1 MLVVCPVARL
11 ACAATALHQLLCR
24 DLPAGRAPVSRCQN
38 APGVLHVRPR
48 SHQRPRG
55 TDGRWAATA
64 AAVLAAEDVAGVA
77 HALAHALAAHGAAP
91 CSNAGEEDQGAGAER
106 QPLETRTPPAA
117 GQGQGTEAAG
127 AHTMDHS
134 RRSTPSDP
142 ALASAA
148 AALEAARRAGAVSPL
163 AHLSAAASWP
173 VPVCIWNE
181 ELTEGFNC

>member
-1 MLVVCPVARL
+1 MHALPLLCISCFAETCLQDARL
-11 ACAATALHQLLCR
+11 SLAARTHPVCCTCALARTRGLAALTAN
-24 DLPAGRAPVSRCQN
+24 G
-38 APGVLHVRPR
+38 
-48 SHQRPRG
+48 
-55 TDGRWAATA
+55 AATA

-117 GQGQGTEAAG
+117 GQGQGTEAAS

-148 AALEAARRAGAVSPL
+148 AALETARRAGAVSPL
-163 AHLSAAASWP
+163 AHLSAAASSP

-181 ELTEGFNC
+181 GLNC